1 MRFDTVFFDIG
12 NTLFFYNYEFLSGFL
27 AERFDINVHPIQL
40 EEMHKLAQRDLVT
53 EGILSGRHDE
63 VWNWTYRRW
72 FRHAG
77 FDEDTAER
85 VLQAIRKHPFNHLF
99 WTRMEEGVPRMLDW
113 FRERGFKL
121 GIISNAEGQ
130 IGRLLKHVNIH
141 SKFDV
146 VADSAD
152 VGFDKPHEG
161 IFRFALD
168 AVGSD
173 AAKTVYVG
181 DLYDT
186 DIVGARN
193 VGMTPVLVERI
204 YNAAKRDC
212 LTVARATDLPKL
224 EIFEGI

>member
-12 NTLFFYNYEFLSGFL
+12 NTLFFYNYEFLGGFL
-27 AERFDINVHPIQL
+27 AEHFDMDVHPMLL
-40 EEMHKLAQRDLVT
+40 EEMHKLAQRELVS
-53 EGILSGRHDE
+53 EGILQSGHHE

-72 FRHAG
+72 FKLVG
-77 FDEDTAER
+77 LEEEIAEK
-85 VLQAIRKHPFNHLF
+85 VLDAIRNHPFNHLF
-99 WTRMEEGVPRMLDW
+99 WTRMEEGVPAMLDW

-130 IGRLLKHVNIH
+130 IARLLRHVGID

-146 VADSAD
+146 VADSSD

-161 IFRFALD
+161 IFRYALE

-173 AAKTVYVG
+173 AERTVYVG

-204 YNAAKRDC
+204 YNASNRDC

-224 EIFEGI
+224 EIFKGI

>member
-1 MRFDTVFFDIG
+1 MKFDTIFFDIG
-12 NTLFFYNYEFLSGFL
+12 NTLFFYNYEFLCGLL
-27 AERFDINVHPIQL
+27 AERFDRDVHPMQL
-40 EEMHKLAQRDLVT
+40 EEMHKLAQRELVT
-53 EGILSGRHDE
+53 EGILSGGHNE
-63 VWNWTYRRW
+63 VWDWTYRRW
-72 FRHAG
+72 FKHTG
-77 FDEDTAER
+77 FDEEMTDR
-85 VLQAIRKHPFNHLF
+85 VLQAIRTHPFNHLF
-99 WTRMEEGVPRMLDW
+99 WTRMEEGVPKMLDW
-113 FRERGFKL
+113 FKERGFKL
-121 GIISNAEGQ
+121 GIVSNAEGQ
-130 IGRLLKHVNIH
+130 IGRLLKHVNLY

-173 AAKTVYVG
+173 PTRTVFVG

-204 YNAAKRDC
+204 YNAAHRDC
-212 LTVARATDLPKL
+212 ITVARATDLPGL
-224 EIFEGI
+224 DIFKGI

>member
-12 NTLFFYNYEFLSGFL
+12 NTLFFYNYEFLGGFL
-27 AERFDINVHPIQL
+27 AERFDMDIHPMQL
-40 EEMHKLAQRDLVT
+40 EEMHKRAQRELVS
-53 EGILSGRHDE
+53 EGILQSGHSA
-63 VWNWTYRRW
+63 VWDWTYRRW
-72 FRHAG
+72 FKHAG
-77 FDEDTAER
+77 IDESTTDS
-85 VLQAIRKHPFNHLF
+85 VLEAIKAHPFNHLF
-99 WTRMEEGVPRMLDW
+99 WTRMEEGVPGMLDW

-130 IGRLLKHVNIH
+130 IVRLLKHVNIH

-146 VADSAD
+146 VADSCD

-161 IFRFALD
+161 IFRYALD

-173 AAKTVYVG
+173 PERTVYVG

-204 YNAAKRDC
+204 YNSNHRDC
-212 LTVARATDLPKL
+212 ITVARATDLPGL
-224 EIFEGI
+224 ELFKGI